1 MILNLKPWIE
11 ATRPKTLP
19 ASIIP
24 VLIGNAAAFAENK
37 FNPIVMLITMFC
49 ALMIQIITNYLNEVY
64 DFKKGAD
71 TKDRLGPKRQVAS
84 GVISAKM
91 MSIVSIILILITFF
105 TGLYLV
111 DYAGIEILFVGILSL
126 FFAFAYTGGPYPL
139 AYNGLGEIFV
149 FVFFGLVAVCGS
161 YYVQTQN
168 LNLFIILAAIPAGM
182 LSSNILGVNNIRDIE
197 TDKLANKKTLAVKIG
212 KSNAIRLF
220 EFEIASAYAAIVI
233 LSILYNNYI
242 LLLPLLTIVLS
253 IRLIKNVKTLV
264 GLELN
269 KALAATGKL
278 LLIFGILQCISM
290 IIRL

>member
-1 MILNLKPWIE
+1 MKPWIE

-37 FNPIVMLITMFC
+37 FNPFVMLITMFC

-84 GVISAKM
+84 GVISVKM
-91 MSIVSIILILITFF
+91 MSIVSIILILITFL

-111 DYAGIEILFVGILSL
+111 DYAGIEILLVGILSL

-168 LNLFIILAAIPAGM
+168 LNLFIVLAAIPAGM

-212 KSNAIRLF
+212 KSNAIKLF

-290 IIRL
+290 IIRF

>member
-1 MILNLKPWIE
+1 MNLKPWIE

-37 FNPIVMLITMFC
+37 FNPFVMLITMFC

-91 MSIVSIILILITFF
+91 MSIVSFILILITFL

-111 DYAGIEILFVGILSL
+111 DYAGIEILLVGILSL

-168 LNLFIILAAIPAGM
+168 LNLFIVLAAIPAGM

-212 KSNAIRLF
+212 KSNAIKLF

-290 IIRL
+290 IIRF

>member
-1 MILNLKPWIE
+1 MKPWIE

-24 VLIGNAAAFAENK
+24 VMIGNAAAFAENK

-91 MSIVSIILILITFF
+91 MSIVSIILILITFL

-111 DYAGIEILFVGILSL
+111 DYAGIEILIVGILSL

-168 LNLFIILAAIPAGM
+168 LNLFIVLAAIPAGM

-212 KSNAIRLF
+212 KSNAIKLF

-242 LLLPLLTIVLS
+242 LLLPLLTIFLS

-278 LLIFGILQCISM
+278 LLIFGLLQCISM
-290 IIRL
+290 IIRF